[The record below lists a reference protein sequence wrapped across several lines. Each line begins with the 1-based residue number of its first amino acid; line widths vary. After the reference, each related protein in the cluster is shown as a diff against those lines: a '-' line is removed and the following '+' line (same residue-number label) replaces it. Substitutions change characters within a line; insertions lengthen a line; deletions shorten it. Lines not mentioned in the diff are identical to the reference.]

1 MTRKQAR
8 NNTLPILLAALLALL
23 APCAT
28 GVALAAELRIV
39 YANDTLGELEPCG

>member
-8 NNTLPILLAALLALL
+8 NNTLPLLLAALLALL

-28 GVALAAELRIV
+28 GVALAAALRIV